1 MASSM
6 DWAVVAL
13 LLVALLAWVI
23 LRRKSLARNTGFI
36 KDNMVPLTIVIG
48 LVQVTSTVSA
58 TLLSLARIKS

>member
-1 MASSM
+1 M